1 MKFMF
6 QPVLRNI
13 IDQILRNTGSKT
25 CFQPKFMK
33 IIEKS
38 TQKSRLR
45 KIWPFISFL
54 SAIFGSATKNYN
66 IKNLLQRNHKKD
78 KVSQEK
84 NIPFSRCFCWIRN
97 RSWREFIRQRRKM
110 FLLISFTTSYSC
122 YDGLLMFMYHFVTK
136 FYLHLLPTLFFGSE
150 MKLGPIWSILV
161 IAEFLIHK
169 NRDLGLI

>member
-1 MKFMF
+1 
-6 QPVLRNI
+6 
-13 IDQILRNTGSKT
+13 
-25 CFQPKFMK
+25 MK

-54 SAIFGSATKNYN
+54 SAIFGSAKKIYN
-66 IKNLLQRNHKKD
+66 RKILLQRNHKKD

-84 NIPFSRCFCWIRN
+84 NIPFSRRFCWIRN

-136 FYLHLLPTLFFGSE
+136 IYLYLLPILFFGSE

>member
-1 MKFMF
+1 
-6 QPVLRNI
+6 
-13 IDQILRNTGSKT
+13 
-25 CFQPKFMK
+25 MK

-38 TQKSRLR
+38 AQNARLR
-45 KIWPFISFL
+45 KTGTLISFL
-54 SAIFGSATKNYN
+54 SAIFGSAIKFYN
-66 IKNLLQRNHKKD
+66 IKILLRRPEYFF

-84 NIPFSRCFCWIRN
+84 NIPFSRRFCWIRN

-136 FYLHLLPTLFFGSE
+136 IYLHLLPTLFFGSE
-150 MKLGPIWSILV
+150 MKLGPNWSILV